1 MIWRRGLLL
10 VAVLGIV
17 AGGVTYAKRKSLFA
31 SWLNSFGKTQIGDT
45 YLGFVPG
52 DKPDLFE
59 VSLQESRVDFGPVRL
74 MRTDEDGLYA
84 HKPIEIEHISAEVD
98 PASLFDSSLRVRAVR
113 ARGVRLPW
121 LPPERVR
128 WSLPEY
134 PVSIPSRSMNDTR
147 GWVEGMVDDSLRAIA
162 SESEAC
168 IATIDMIE
176 ERYLGL
182 RERLE
187 NLRSAGALGDRQ
199 VLMGMTR
206 EYHALNQKLAES
218 RIQWRE
224 GARARQ
230 HKWNDLQVQL
240 VERLRTKVAGEVPE
254 LDVEVRAEA
263 ARYSERLQ
271 GVVLPFCHAI
281 AQWISQTGGKGGED
295 GGKGWQIVR
304 GAYQGTLISMLDGV
318 TETPFECSATDR
330 GDGGRRTIWRFELP
344 EAQGVLTIRA
354 DWAGQSSGEG
364 QVGSA
369 DWSMD
374 CLWQRS
380 PAAVFESGRQSEE
393 TEVLS
398 GRTVR
403 MQVFQEGGECRLRVS
418 APWNRGIGGENR
430 LVSTGGA
437 SQGQGGVL
445 EFDCKARDGGGL
457 VQKTVL
463 ISTESIVVE
472 PRSLFEVENRLD
484 SRKRQWVR
492 DEQSRLELILSEYLA
507 MGTNREVSR
516 WATVSASQTERLR
529 GLEQG
534 LACWAEAWDSAIAL
548 PQYRVGN
555 RLVGHPDR

>member
-31 SWLNSFGKTQIGDT
+31 SWLSSFGKTQFGDT

-52 DKPDLFE
+52 DKPDSFE

-84 HKPIEIEHISAEVD
+84 HKPIEIEHISAEID
-98 PASLFDSSLRVRAVR
+98 PVSLFDSSLRVRALR

-121 LPPERVR
+121 VPPERVR

-134 PVSIPSRSMNDTR
+134 PVSMPSRSMNDTR

-168 IATIDMIE
+168 IAAIDAME

-182 RERLE
+182 RQRLE
-187 NLRSAGALGDRQ
+187 QLRSTGALGDRQ

-230 HKWNDLQVQL
+230 HRWNGLQVQL

-271 GVVLPFCHAI
+271 GVVLPFCSAI
-281 AQWISQTGGKGGED
+281 AQWISQTGVQGVED
-295 GGKGWQIVR
+295 GGKGWQIGQGV
-304 GAYQGTLISMLDGV
+304 YQGTLISMLDGA
-318 TETPFECSATDR
+318 TETPFECSFADR
-330 GDGGRRTIWRFELP
+330 GDGVGRTIWRFELP
-344 EAQGVLTIRA
+344 DAQGVLTVQA
-354 DWAGQSSGEG
+354 EWAVSSSGEG
-364 QVGSA
+364 RLRSA

-380 PAAVFESGRQSEE
+380 PVAVFVSGRQSEE

-398 GRTVR
+398 GGTVR
-403 MQVFQEGGECRLRVS
+403 MQVFQEGGECRVRVS
-418 APWNRGIGGENR
+418 APWNRGIGLENR

-437 SQGQGGVL
+437 SQWQGGVL
-445 EFDCKARDGGGL
+445 EFDFKGRDGSGL
-457 VQKTVL
+457 VQKSVL

-472 PRSLFEVENRLD
+472 PRSLFEVENRLE
-484 SRKRQWVR
+484 SRKRQWIR
-492 DEQSRLELILSEYLA
+492 DEQSRLEFMLLEYLA
-507 MGTNREVSR
+507 MGTNREVNR
-516 WATVSASQTERLR
+516 WTAISASQMERLR